1 MSTREEL
8 QKKEF
13 LIKILVKMKEKRKN
27 NLWEKISKD
36 IYVWDFFSKKI
47 AIKCEKKFHK
57 KRKAKEKIGIEK
69 IGEGEKKER
78 ENKKIK
84 KSCGT

>member
-27 NLWEKISKD
+27 NL
-36 IYVWDFFSKKI
+36 
-47 AIKCEKKFHK
+47 
-57 KRKAKEKIGIEK
+57 
-69 IGEGEKKER
+69 
-78 ENKKIK
+78 
-84 KSCGT
+84 

>member
-1 MSTREEL
+1 MYE
-8 QKKEF
+8 
-13 LIKILVKMKEKRKN
+13 I
-27 NLWEKISKD
+27 
-36 IYVWDFFSKKI
+36 FSHKI
-47 AIKCEKKFHK
+47 AIKCEKKSHK

>member
-27 NLWEKISKD
+27 NLREKISKY
-36 IYVWDFFSKKI
+36 IYV
-47 AIKCEKKFHK
+47 
-57 KRKAKEKIGIEK
+57 
-69 IGEGEKKER
+69 
-78 ENKKIK
+78 
-84 KSCGT
+84 